1 MRNPVSRMST
11 PTSAV
16 SGAAV
21 ASVARAMRVLKAFA
35 DHPGGIALTRLS
47 GELGYGKASLSKIM
61 STLKREGFVRRDGA
75 GHFHLS
81 WHLLALA
88 FGHAQR
94 VGISGVCMPVLQAL
108 ADETDEL
115 VQLAVIEGD
124 HVLFVAKAEGPGH
137 SLRLLPL
144 VGVVA
149 PTHATAS
156 GKVWLASLPDARA
169 LDVLRRQ
176 GLARVTSRTITSRA
190 RLLAE
195 LRSVRRDGYA
205 ITDGELDEGGRAI
218 AAPIVHRGRVVDGGR
233 DRASSLVE
241 LAVAAPIVHRGRVV
255 GAIAVSGPSS
265 RLPLP
270 RLKRLAPRVQRAAR
284 ELEALWPH
292 EVTARDFGLGV
303 RPPNGDGRP
312 ARRHA

>member
-1 MRNPVSRMST
+1 MRNPVSRMRT
-11 PTSAV
+11 ATSAV

-21 ASVARAMRVLKAFA
+21 ASVARALRVLKAFA

-47 GELGYGKASLSKIM
+47 AELGYGKASLSKIM
-61 STLKREGFVRRDGA
+61 STLEREGFVRRDGA
-75 GHFHLS
+75 GHFHLT
-81 WHLLALA
+81 WRLLALA

-94 VGISGVCMPVLQAL
+94 VGISGVCMPVLQSL

-115 VQLAVIEGD
+115 VQLAVIEAD

-156 GKVWLASLPDARA
+156 GKVWLASLPDDRA
-169 LDVLRRQ
+169 LDVMRRQ

-218 AAPIVHRGRVVDGGR
+218 
-233 DRASSLVE
+233 
-241 LAVAAPIVHRGRVV
+241 AAPIVHRGRVV

-312 ARRHA
+312 ARRNA

>member
-1 MRNPVSRMST
+1 MRNPVSRMRT

-61 STLKREGFVRRDGA
+61 STMEREGFVRRDGA

-81 WHLLALA
+81 WRLLALA

-94 VGISGVCMPVLQAL
+94 VGISGVCMPVLQSL

-218 AAPIVHRGRVVDGGR
+218 AAPIVHRGRVV
-233 DRASSLVE
+233 
-241 LAVAAPIVHRGRVV
+241 

>member
-1 MRNPVSRMST
+1 MRNPVSRMRT

-47 GELGYGKASLSKIM
+47 AELGYGKASLSKIM
-61 STLKREGFVRRDGA
+61 STLEREGFVRRDGA
-75 GHFHLS
+75 GHFHLT
-81 WHLLALA
+81 WRLLALA

-94 VGISGVCMPVLQAL
+94 VGISGVCMPVLQSL

-156 GKVWLASLPDARA
+156 GKVWLASLPDDRA
-169 LDVLRRQ
+169 LDVMRRQ

-195 LRSVRRDGYA
+195 PRSVRRDGYA

-218 AAPIVHRGRVVDGGR
+218 
-233 DRASSLVE
+233 
-241 LAVAAPIVHRGRVV
+241 AAPIVHRGRVV

-312 ARRHA
+312 ARRNA

>member
-1 MRNPVSRMST
+1 MST

-61 STLKREGFVRRDGA
+61 STLEREGFVRRDGA

-94 VGISGVCMPVLQAL
+94 VGISGVCMPVLQSL

-218 AAPIVHRGRVVDGGR
+218 AAPIVHRGRVV
-233 DRASSLVE
+233 
-241 LAVAAPIVHRGRVV
+241 

>member
-1 MRNPVSRMST
+1 MTAVTSRI
-11 PTSAV
+11 
-16 SGAAV
+16 SGTAV
-21 ASVARAMRVLKAFA
+21 ASVARAMRVLQAFA
-35 DHPGGIALTRLS
+35 DHPGGVALTPLS
-47 GELGYGKASLSKIM
+47 AELGYGKASLSKIM
-61 STLKREGFVRRDGA
+61 ATLEREGFIRRDGA

-81 WHLLALA
+81 WRLLALA

-94 VGISGVCMPVLQAL
+94 VGVSGVCMPVLQAL

-124 HVLFVAKAEGPGH
+124 HVLFVAKAEGPGQ

-156 GKVWLASLPDARA
+156 GKVWLASLPDGQ
-169 LDVLRRQ
+169 VLQVMRRQ
-176 GLARVTSRTITSRA
+176 GLARVTSRTITSRV

-195 LRSVRRDGYA
+195 LRRVRRAGYA
-205 ITDGELDEGGRAI
+205 ITDGELAEEGRAI
-218 AAPIVHRGRVVDGGR
+218 AAPIVYG
-233 DRASSLVE
+233 
-241 LAVAAPIVHRGRVV
+241 GRVV
-255 GAIAVSGPSS
+255 GAIAVSGPSF

-270 RLKRLAPRVQRAAR
+270 RLQQLAPRVQRAAR
-284 ELEALWPH
+284 ELEALWPY

-303 RPPNGDGRP
+303 RPPNGNGQARSV
-312 ARRHA
+312 RRHV

>member
-1 MRNPVSRMST
+1 MRT
-11 PTSAV
+11 ATSAV

-21 ASVARAMRVLKAFA
+21 ASVARALRVLKAFA

-47 GELGYGKASLSKIM
+47 AELGYGKASLSKIM
-61 STLKREGFVRRDGA
+61 STLEREGFVRRDGA
-75 GHFHLS
+75 GHFHLT
-81 WHLLALA
+81 WRLLALA

-94 VGISGVCMPVLQAL
+94 VGISGVCMPVLQSL

-156 GKVWLASLPDARA
+156 GKVWLASLPDDRA
-169 LDVLRRQ
+169 LDVMRRQ

-218 AAPIVHRGRVVDGGR
+218 AAPI
-233 DRASSLVE
+233 
-241 LAVAAPIVHRGRVV
+241 IHRGRVV

-312 ARRHA
+312 ARRNA

>member
-1 MRNPVSRMST
+1 MPAVASRI
-11 PTSAV
+11 
-16 SGAAV
+16 SGTAV
-21 ASVARAMRVLKAFA
+21 ASVARAMRVLQAFA
-35 DHPGGIALTRLS
+35 DHPGGVALTPLS
-47 GELGYGKASLSKIM
+47 AELGYGKASLSKIM
-61 STLKREGFVRRDGA
+61 ATMEREGFIRRDGA

-81 WHLLALA
+81 WRLLALA

-94 VGISGVCMPVLQAL
+94 VGVSGVCMPVLQAL

-124 HVLFVAKAEGPGH
+124 HVLFVAKAEGPGQ

-156 GKVWLASLPDARA
+156 GKVWLASLPDGQ
-169 LDVLRRQ
+169 VLQVMRRQ

-195 LRSVRRDGYA
+195 LRRVRRAGYA
-205 ITDGELDEGGRAI
+205 ITDGELAEEGRAI
-218 AAPIVHRGRVVDGGR
+218 AAPIVYG
-233 DRASSLVE
+233 
-241 LAVAAPIVHRGRVV
+241 GRVV
-255 GAIAVSGPSS
+255 GAIAVSGPSF

-270 RLKRLAPRVQRAAR
+270 RLQQLAPRVQRAAR
-284 ELEALWPH
+284 ELEALWPY

-303 RPPNGDGRP
+303 RPPNGNGQARSV
-312 ARRHA
+312 RRHA

>member
-1 MRNPVSRMST
+1 MRNPVSRMRT
-11 PTSAV
+11 ATSAV

-21 ASVARAMRVLKAFA
+21 ASVARALRVLKAFA

-47 GELGYGKASLSKIM
+47 AELGYGKASLSKIM
-61 STLKREGFVRRDGA
+61 STLEREGFVRRDGA
-75 GHFHLS
+75 GHFHLT
-81 WHLLALA
+81 WRLLALA

-94 VGISGVCMPVLQAL
+94 VGISGVCMPVLQSL

-115 VQLAVIEGD
+115 VQLAVIEAD

-156 GKVWLASLPDARA
+156 GKVWLASLPDDRA
-169 LDVLRRQ
+169 LDVMRRQ

-218 AAPIVHRGRVVDGGR
+218 
-233 DRASSLVE
+233 
-241 LAVAAPIVHRGRVV
+241 AAPIVHRGRVV

>member
-47 GELGYGKASLSKIM
+47 SELGYGKASLSKIM
-61 STLKREGFVRRDGA
+61 STMEREGFVRRDGA

-81 WHLLALA
+81 WRLLALA

-108 ADETDEL
+108 ADETDGL
-115 VQLAVIEGD
+115 VRLAVIEGD
-124 HVLFVAKAEGPGH
+124 HVLFVAKAEGPGQA
-137 SLRLLPL
+137 LRLLPL

-156 GKVWLASLPDARA
+156 GKGWLASLPDDRA
-169 LDVLRRQ
+169 PAVMCRP
-176 GLARVTSRTITSRA
+176 GLPRVASGSVTPRA
-190 RLLAE
+190 RLLAG
-195 LRSVRRDGYA
+195 LP
-205 ITDGELDEGGRAI
+205 
-218 AAPIVHRGRVVDGGR
+218 AP
-233 DRASSLVE
+233 
-241 LAVAAPIVHRGRVV
+241 
-255 GAIAVSGPSS
+255 
-265 RLPLP
+265 
-270 RLKRLAPRVQRAAR
+270 
-284 ELEALWPH
+284 
-292 EVTARDFGLGV
+292 
-303 RPPNGDGRP
+303 
-312 ARRHA
+312 

>member
-47 GELGYGKASLSKIM
+47 AELGYGKASLSKIM
-61 STLKREGFVRRDGA
+61 STMEREGFVRRDGA

-81 WHLLALA
+81 WRLLALA

-124 HVLFVAKAEGPGH
+124 HVLFVAKAEGPGQA
-137 SLRLLPL
+137 LRLLPL

-156 GKVWLASLPDARA
+156 GKVWLASLPDDRA
-169 LDVLRRQ
+169 LDVMRRQ
-176 GLARVTSRTITSRA
+176 GLPRVTSRTITSRA

-195 LRSVRRDGYA
+195 LRVVRRDGYA

-218 AAPIVHRGRVVDGGR
+218 AAPILHG
-233 DRASSLVE
+233 
-241 LAVAAPIVHRGRVV
+241 GRVV
-255 GAIAVSGPSS
+255 GAIAVSGPSF

-284 ELEALWPH
+284 ELQALWPH

-312 ARRHA
+312 ARRNA

>member
-47 GELGYGKASLSKIM
+47 SELGYGKASLSKIM
-61 STLKREGFVRRDGA
+61 STMEREGFVRRDGA

-81 WHLLALA
+81 WRLLALA
-88 FGHAQR
+88 FGHAE
-94 VGISGVCMPVLQAL
+94 S
-108 ADETDEL
+108 
-115 VQLAVIEGD
+115 
-124 HVLFVAKAEGPGH
+124 
-137 SLRLLPL
+137 
-144 VGVVA
+144 
-149 PTHATAS
+149 
-156 GKVWLASLPDARA
+156 
-169 LDVLRRQ
+169 
-176 GLARVTSRTITSRA
+176 
-190 RLLAE
+190 
-195 LRSVRRDGYA
+195 RSVRRDGYA

-218 AAPIVHRGRVVDGGR
+218 AAPILHG
-233 DRASSLVE
+233 
-241 LAVAAPIVHRGRVV
+241 GRVV
-255 GAIAVSGPSS
+255 GAIAVSGPSF

-284 ELEALWPH
+284 ELQALWPH

-303 RPPNGDGRP
+303 RPPNGGGRP
-312 ARRHA
+312 ARSDA

>member
-1 MRNPVSRMST
+1 MRT
-11 PTSAV
+11 ATSAV
-16 SGAAV
+16 SGTAV
-21 ASVARAMRVLKAFA
+21 ASVARALRVLKAFA

-47 GELGYGKASLSKIM
+47 AELGYGKASLSKIM
-61 STLKREGFVRRDGA
+61 STLEREGFVRRDGA
-75 GHFHLS
+75 GHFHLT
-81 WHLLALA
+81 WRLLALA

-94 VGISGVCMPVLQAL
+94 VGISGVCMPVLQSL

-156 GKVWLASLPDARA
+156 GKVWLASLPDDRA
-169 LDVLRRQ
+169 LDVMRRQ

-218 AAPIVHRGRVVDGGR
+218 
-233 DRASSLVE
+233 
-241 LAVAAPIVHRGRVV
+241 AAPIVHRGRVV

>member
-1 MRNPVSRMST
+1 MST

-61 STLKREGFVRRDGA
+61 STMEREGFVRRDGA

-94 VGISGVCMPVLQAL
+94 VGISGVCMPVLQSL

-218 AAPIVHRGRVVDGGR
+218 AAPIVHRGRVV
-233 DRASSLVE
+233 
-241 LAVAAPIVHRGRVV
+241 

-312 ARRHA
+312 ARRNA